1 MSLSGPHICLHQL
14 ATRHPL
20 AHRGLG
26 AAYQRPL
33 TPSSSTANT
42 CVMRDTASNS
52 IASRAPYISSRTPP
66 LPPRPTRTQLPIP
79 GGGCLNTHSTTPA
92 AAPPVTAPHFVPLPI
107 SAKAPLEPRLFV
119 PLNYPFTRPQNYPSM
134 RHSST
139 PLYALDP
146 PRRRRRGLSAAP
158 AATSGSPRSPP
169 RPRRPPTTRCR
180 PRPRSC
186 GCCRRAAAKESASTQ
201 LKDPKLRLLSLS
213 CAGTAGRTKESASIE
228 LKAPEAAA
236 STEHKAAAV
245 AELRRIRG

>member
-1 MSLSGPHICLHQL
+1 MSELVRTTHLPPPARYAPSPCPSRLRRSLSETPDPLFLHGQHVRDE
-14 ATRHPL
+14 RHCKQF
-20 AHRGLG
+20 
-26 AAYQRPL
+26 YSF
-33 TPSSSTANT
+33 SSSVSFITH
-42 CVMRDTASNS
+42 
-52 IASRAPYISSRTPP
+52 APLFLHGQHALNYPFR
-66 LPPRPTRTQLPIP
+66 
-79 GGGCLNTHSTTPA
+79 GGGLPQHALNYPPPVGGSCLNTHSTTTA

-186 GCCRRAAAKESASTQ
+186 GCCRRAAAKRKRLNTTQ
-201 LKDPKLRLLSLS
+201 R
-213 CAGTAGRTKESASIE
+213 
-228 LKAPEAAA
+228 PEAAA
-236 STEHKAAAV
+236 PV
-245 AELRRIRG
+245 AELRRVRG

>member
-1 MSLSGPHICLHQL
+1 MSELVRTTHLPPPARYAPSPCPSRLRRSLSETPDPLFLHGQHVRDE
-14 ATRHPL
+14 RHCKQFYSFSSSVYFITH
-20 AHRGLG
+20 A
-26 AAYQRPL
+26 
-33 TPSSSTANT
+33 PSSSTANPHST
-42 CVMRDTASNS
+42 THSGGGLPQHALN
-52 IASRAPYISSRTPP
+52 Y
-66 LPPRPTRTQLPIP
+66 PPR
-79 GGGCLNTHSTTPA
+79 GGGSCLNTHSTTTA

-186 GCCRRAAAKESASTQ
+186 GCCRRAAAKRKRLNTTQ
-201 LKDPKLRLLSLS
+201 R
-213 CAGTAGRTKESASIE
+213 
-228 LKAPEAAA
+228 PEAAA
-236 STEHKAAAV
+236 PV
-245 AELRRIRG
+245 AELRRVRG